1 MSRQVVVIGA
11 GIVGV
16 CSAIYLQRAGHQ
28 VTLVDRLPPGD
39 PGASSYGNAGS
50 ISWSNCVPNSMPGV
64 LWNVPRWL
72 FDRRGPLTIRWRHLP
87 GLAPWLWH
95 FVRSATLEKVQRS
108 ADALSYLHTPSLELH
123 RELAASAG
131 AADLVRD
138 CDYLHVYRDASAQRL
153 SSLDWQLR
161 IERGARVELLDRAE
175 LVEYEP
181 MLSKRY
187 VQAVRIEK
195 QGYLADPSALVSAYA
210 ASFVA
215 EGGQIQRSSADG
227 FTFKDSRVV
236 GVNTSDGSLSAD
248 DFVIAAGAW
257 SRQLVRELGFD
268 LPLESER
275 GYHVMVPNSGVE
287 LRNTVMDTHG
297 KFVATPMS
305 GGLRIAG
312 TVELAS
318 VDAPPDYRRADV
330 LLEGA
335 RELLP
340 NLEATGASQWMGR
353 RPSLPDGLPA
363 IGPLPAHDNVFAA
376 FGHAHTGMAGAPH
389 TGRLI
394 RALVGREPI
403 NFDLTPFAPDRF

>member
-1 MSRQVVVIGA
+1 MSQRVIVIGA
-11 GIVGV
+11 GIVGI

-39 PGASSYGNAGS
+39 SGASSYGNAGS
-50 ISWSNCVPNSMPGV
+50 ISWSNCVPNAMPGL

-72 FDRRGPLTIRWRHLP
+72 LDRRGPLTIRWRHLP
-87 GLAPWLWH
+87 QLAPWLWQ
-95 FVRSATLEKVQRS
+95 FVRSGTLEKVQRS
-108 ADALSYLHTPSLELH
+108 ADALSYLHTPALELH
-123 RELAASAG
+123 RELSASAG
-131 AADLVRD
+131 AADLVRG
-138 CDYLHVYRDASAQRL
+138 CDYLHVYREASTQRL
-153 SSLDWQLR
+153 SSLDWRLR
-161 IERGARVELLDRAE
+161 IERGARVELLDRDG
-175 LVEYEP
+175 LVEHEP
-181 MLSKRY
+181 MLSERY
-187 VQAVRIEK
+187 VQAVRIEN
-195 QGYLADPSALVSAYA
+195 QGYLADPSALVRAYA
-210 ASFVA
+210 DSFVA
-215 EGGQIQRSSADG
+215 NGGVIHQGSVEGFAFS
-227 FTFKDSRVV
+227 DSRVV
-236 GVNTSDGSLSAD
+236 GVNTSGGPLSAD

-257 SRQLVRELGFD
+257 SRSLARGLGFD
-268 LPLESER
+268 LPLETER
-275 GYHVMVPNSGVE
+275 GYHVMLPNSGVT

-340 NLEATGASQWMGR
+340 NLDGANATQWMGR

-394 RALVGREPI
+394 CALVGREPI
-403 NFDLTPFAPDRF
+403 NFDLAPFAPNRF